1 MLDESGVN
9 IQRLN
14 SRIPLYKGLRAF
26 TPGDNKAQL
35 YPFFVLYFV
44 YFNIDCL
51 HDCLPLSSSLLQTNT
66 MRDPSKIRHNGDTGV
81 DVQ

>member
-26 TPGDNKAQL
+26 TPRDNKAQF

-44 YFNIDCL
+44 YFNIDFS
-51 HDCLPLSSSLLQTNT
+51 HDCFQLISSLLQMNT
-66 MRDPSKIRHNGDTGV
+66 VLHPSRIRHNGDTGA
-81 DVQ
+81 DKQ